1 MLSGRKKI
9 IWTNGC
15 FDVLHIGHAKMLEYA
30 KSLGDELWV
39 GIDSNERVKELKG
52 ASRPI
57 NSDCARMLMLY
68 HIKWVD
74 KVFIFTTDFQLSEM
88 TKEADEMVV
97 GEEYRDKRIIGSENV
112 KRVHFFP
119 RIGNFSTTRIIN
131 GS

>member
-1 MLSGRKKI
+1 MSGHKKI

-39 GIDSNERVKELKG
+39 GIDSDERVKELKG

-57 NSDCARMLMLY
+57 NNEFARMLMLY

-74 KVFIFTTDFQLSEM
+74 KVFIFASDFQLSEM
-88 TKEADEMVV
+88 IKEADEMVV
-97 GEEYRDKRIIGSENV
+97 GEEYKDKKVIGSKNV
-112 KRVHFFP
+112 NLVHFFP
-119 RIGNFSTTRIIN
+119 RIGNFSTTGIIN
-131 GS
+131 ES

>member
-39 GIDSNERVKELKG
+39 GIDSDERVKELKG

-57 NSDCARMLMLY
+57 NNDFARMLMLY

-97 GEEYRDKRIIGSENV
+97 GEEYKGKKIIGSKNV
-112 KRVHFFP
+112 KLVHFFP

-131 GS
+131 ES